1 MSTILVAEDDA
12 AVRSMLAVVLERA
25 GHAVVCVGSGLECL
39 EVLAAGEVDL
49 VVLDVEMPHL
59 DGWDTLSAIRATSAV
74 PVVLLTALS
83 GDEHRARSVER
94 GADAF
99 VSKPFI
105 NGDLLQVIRD
115 LLGSPGDAS

>member
-25 GHAVVCVGSGLECL
+25 GHAVVSVGSGLECL

-49 VVLDVEMPHL
+49 VVLDVEMPQL

-105 NGDLLQVIRD
+105 NGDLLQVIGD
-115 LLGSPGDAS
+115 LLGRPGDAP